1 MGGGEMPSTEH
12 KEQTWNT
19 LLLDPFQLGGLPGS
33 TNPRAWLIVLAQNV
47 PASTWSRQL
56 RDVC

>member
-1 MGGGEMPSTEH
+1 MPSTEH

-19 LLLDPFQLGGLPGS
+19 LLLNPFQLGGLLGS
-33 TNPRAWLIVLAQNV
+33 SNARAWLIVLAQNV

-56 RDVC
+56 RDVCS